1 MVRLASKLCR
11 DCPFSVYLR
20 FSSFVTWKVCYI
32 INYKQT
38 SCLYFTV
45 ACITTYFSSKTHVG
59 VFVLPLV
66 VMLAAFLLASLL
78 IKASFWL
85 MFMVSVMNVVVDFFV
100 VLWLHRVVVL
110 YLFSLTSITSCNWF
124 SFYYVFLSLFYFHV
138 I

>member
-11 DCPFSVYLR
+11 DCQFSVYLR

-38 SCLYFTV
+38 SCLYFAV
-45 ACITTYFSSKTHVG
+45 ACITTYFASKTDVG